1 MVEPIGNRPISS
13 AGPRAV
19 TRAEAPSRVA
29 SPATGDPAPPATG
42 TVEVAKVASAL
53 SESPPVNLDRVA
65 QVRRAIEEGRFPISP
80 ATIADSLIALKLD
93 WISRE
98 PS

>member
-13 AGPRAV
+13 TGPRAV
-19 TRAEAPSRVA
+19 ARAQAPSPVA
-29 SPATGDPAPPATG
+29 AATSGDAPPVRTDK
-42 TVEVAKVASAL
+42 VEAARTAAAL

-93 WISRE
+93 WIDRE